1 MKCPVCKMQRTIQ
14 EQMSYDGPLVTIR
27 APLYQRSYPGEPE
40 YISPR
45 CSDCFDKR
53 LKGLSRK
60 RQRSEGEQ

>member
-14 EQMSYDGPLVTIR
+14 EQQVYGGPLVTIPV
-27 APLYQRSYPGEPE
+27 PLYQRSYPDEPE

-53 LKGLSRK
+53 LKRLSRK
-60 RQRSEGEQ
+60 RQRPEGER